1 MNYSHSFKNF
11 LLLILMGVA
20 SLIIPSTG
28 YCDVSQLAA
37 SLFEKKQESYKQNS
51 ARINLESSLLVKR
64 LEGLRPS
71 VIDANVHIV
80 ESFSDSGGFEERG
93 DSARLGI
100 DGGVIQ
106 IDGFAPDSKDIS
118 DFLAAIENDHI
129 GKVELDLFKPE
140 MLNGK
145 STYRFGIRVM
155 VGAISSDTQT
165 TAERFIPVT
174 PEIYVFDTSQFK
186 SYTGPNVSKLGAE
199 RLGLDDDS
207 FNRRRIGSVQL
218 SKNINVFVDELQLPN
233 NIEYELVDVT
243 SGEPIQKVYT
253 GQFGASALRFTGAG
267 TVYVTDKR
275 ACRSE
280 ATRKF
285 VLQGRKL
292 VEIQQP
298 LLYVG
303 IDSRVVGNVKIFLDT
318 DGKTQIA
325 TLQSGTVVTVIGR
338 ASRNGSDTL
347 LIKTPLGL
355 TGWLIEGADHS
366 GGNLMMDA
374 CG

>member
-1 MNYSHSFKNF
+1 MNHSRSFKNF
-11 LLLILMGVA
+11 LLLMGVA
-20 SLIIPSTG
+20 TLFIPSTG
-28 YCDVSQLAA
+28 YCDATQLGA
-37 SLFEKKQESYKQNS
+37 SLLAKKQELYKQNS

-64 LEGLRPS
+64 LEALQPS
-71 VIDANVHIV
+71 VIEAYVHIV
-80 ESFSDSGGFEERG
+80 ESFSDSGGFEEKG

-100 DGGVIQ
+100 DGGAIQ
-106 IDGFAPDSKDIS
+106 IDGFAPDSKNIS

-129 GKVELDLFKPE
+129 GKVELDVFKPE
-140 MLNGK
+140 MWNGK
-145 STYRFGIRVM
+145 NSYRFGIKVI

-165 TAERFIPVT
+165 TAERFVPVT
-174 PEIYVFDTSQFK
+174 PEIFVFETSQFK

-207 FNRRRIGSVQL
+207 FDRRRIGSVQL

-233 NIEYELVDVT
+233 NIEYEFVDVI
-243 SGEPIQKVYT
+243 SGEPIQIIYT

-267 TVYVTDKR
+267 TVYVTDKL

-285 VLQGRKL
+285 QLQGRKL

-303 IDSRVVGNVKIFLDT
+303 IDSRVAGNVKIFLDT

-338 ASRNGSDTL
+338 ASKSGSETL

-366 GGNLMMDA
+366 GGILMMDS